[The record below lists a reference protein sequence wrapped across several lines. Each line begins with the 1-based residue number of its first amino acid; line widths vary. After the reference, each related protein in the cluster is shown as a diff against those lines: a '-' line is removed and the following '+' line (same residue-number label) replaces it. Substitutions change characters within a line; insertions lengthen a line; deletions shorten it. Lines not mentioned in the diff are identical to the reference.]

1 MDPTLGY
8 AITLGGVFLTL
19 ILVNLL
25 HLNRLT
31 YLTYLP
37 SFARTSL
44 RRLWRYLIYPYLVHR
59 HRFLPPF
66 TLADLLTQL
75 IYIAG
80 NSFCLAYC
88 STIEKAGLRAGT
100 LSLINLIPLFFGPH
114 LGFAADVLGLSLGAF
129 RNVHRSAGLVSSGLV
144 LFHTAVAVKS
154 HTEFALSSTKNVSAV
169 VVRNSFILRSSAL
182 S

>member
-8 AITLGGVFLTL
+8 ATAFGGVFMGL

-25 HLNRLT
+25 HLKRLT
-31 YLTYLP
+31 YLAYLP
-37 SFARTSL
+37 SFARPSL
-44 RRLWRYLIYPYLVHR
+44 LRSWRYLIYPYLVHR
-59 HRFLPPF
+59 HRFLLPF

-75 IYIAG
+75 IYVAG
-80 NSFCLAYC
+80 TSFSLAYG

-144 LFHTAVAVKS
+144 LFHTAVVIKS
-154 HTEFALSSTKNVSAV
+154 RTEFALSSTKNVSAV
-169 VVRNSFILRSSAL
+169 VVGISFILGSSVL

>member
-8 AITLGGVFLTL
+8 AIALGGVFLGL

-25 HLNRLT
+25 HLKRLT
-31 YLTYLP
+31 YLACLP

-44 RRLWRYLIYPYLVHR
+44 LRSWRYLIYPYVVHR

-80 NSFCLAYC
+80 NSFCLAYG

-114 LGFAADVLGLSLGAF
+114 LGFAADVLGLSLGTF
-129 RNVHRSAGLVSSGLV
+129 RNVHRSAGLVSSGLA
-144 LFHTAVAVKS
+144 LFHTAVVIKS
-154 HTEFALSSTKNVSAV
+154 RTEFALSSTKNVSAV
-169 VVRNSFILRSSAL
+169 VVGILFILGSSAL